1 MAKYIFVT
9 GGVVSSLG
17 KGIASASIGLL
28 LKSRGLTVTLQKL
41 DPYINVDPG
50 TMSPYQ
56 HGEVYVTEDGA
67 ETDLDL
73 GHYERFTG
81 QTMTKDNNVTAGRIY
96 YSVIMK
102 ERRGDYLGGTVQV
115 VPHITDEIKRSITTL
130 ASQDH
135 VDVVIVEVGGT
146 VGDIEGLPFLEAIRQ
161 LRNEVGRGNAINV
174 HLTLVPY
181 IRAADELKTKPT
193 QHSVGKLRE
202 IGLQADILLCR
213 TEKPFSD
220 GVRSKIAQF
229 CNVAP
234 EAVIQALDV
243 KDVYE
248 VPLMFNQQHLDDT
261 ILRLLEL
268 SQPRHDLSGWRT
280 QVVERALHPKQ
291 EVTIAVV
298 GKYIQ
303 LQDAY
308 KSIYE
313 ALRHGGLAHD
323 ASVQVQRV
331 DAEEIEKEGAAKAL
345 AGVHGL
351 LIPGGF
357 GHRGIEGKLAAIR
370 FARERRIPFLGICLG
385 MQCAVIEFART
396 VCGLKG
402 ANSTEFDPK
411 TPHPVISLLEE
422 QQGVTVKGGT
432 MRLGASVCRVR
443 ADTRTFSAYQRQEIS
458 ERHRHRYEVNNRY
471 RERFEQAGLVIA
483 GTYERGDLVEI
494 IELKDHP
501 WFVAGQF
508 HPEFKSRPLD
518 PHPLFHAFV
527 AAALKQRAASGK
539 RQATSGK
546 QQAASSTQHTP
557 PQNAPH
563 NRAHPPIVV
572 AGVADPPRRVAE
584 AHSTQKKARRQLT
597 AAKRRAAKT

>member
-28 LKSRGLTVTLQKL
+28 LKSRGLRVTLQKL

-96 YSVIMK
+96 YSVITK

-115 VPHITDEIKRSITTL
+115 VPHITDEIKRAITTL
-130 ASQDH
+130 AMELH
-135 VDVVIVEVGGT
+135 VDVAIVEVGGT

-174 HLTLVPY
+174 HLTLIPY

-202 IGLQADILLCR
+202 IGIQPDILLCR
-213 TEKPFSD
+213 TEKPLSES
-220 GVRSKIAQF
+220 VRNKIALF

-248 VPLMFNQQHLDDT
+248 VPLMFSRQRLDDT
-261 ILRLLEL
+261 VLRLLEL
-268 SQPRHDLSGWRT
+268 ACPQQDLVSWRT
-280 QVVERALHPKQ
+280 QVVERALHPKRH
-291 EVTIAVV
+291 VTIAVV

-308 KSIYE
+308 KSIDE

-323 ASVQVQRV
+323 AEVKVKRV
-331 DAEEIEKEGAAKAL
+331 DSERVERDGAEAALKGAQ
-345 AGVHGL
+345 GI

-357 GHRGIEGKLAAIR
+357 GHRGIEGKLSAIR
-370 FARERRIPFLGICLG
+370 YAREQGIPFLGICLG
-385 MQCAVIEFART
+385 MQCAVIEFARN
-396 VCGLKG
+396 VCRLTG
-402 ANSTEFDPK
+402 ANSTEFDAQ

-422 QQGVTVKGGT
+422 QQGLTSLGGT
-432 MRLGASVCRVR
+432 MRLGASLCRLR
-443 ADTRTFSAYQRQEIS
+443 QGTNAFGAYQREEIQ
-458 ERHRHRYEVNNRY
+458 ERHRHRYEVNNAY
-471 RERFEQAGLVIA
+471 RQQFAGAGLVVA
-483 GTYERGDLVEI
+483 GTYEPGDLVEV

-508 HPEFKSRPLD
+508 HPEFRSRPLE
-518 PHPLFHAFV
+518 PHPLFCAFIG
-527 AAALKQRAASGK
+527 ASLL
-539 RQATSGK
+539 R
-546 QQAASSTQHTP
+546 TP
-557 PQNAPH
+557 
-563 NRAHPPIVV
+563 
-572 AGVADPPRRVAE
+572 
-584 AHSTQKKARRQLT
+584 
-597 AAKRRAAKT
+597 

>member
-1 MAKYIFVT
+1 MVKYIFVT

-28 LKSRGLTVTLQKL
+28 LKSRGLSVTLQKL

-81 QTMTKDNNVTAGRIY
+81 QTMTKGNNVTAGRIY
-96 YSVIMK
+96 YSIIEK

-115 VPHITDEIKRSITTL
+115 VPHVTDEIKRAITTL
-130 ASQDH
+130 AAQER
-135 VDVVIVEVGGT
+135 VDVLIVEVGGT

-161 LRNEVGRGNAINV
+161 LRNEVGRGNALNI

-202 IGLQADILLCR
+202 IGLQADVLLCR
-213 TEKPFSD
+213 TEKPFSE

-234 EAVIQALDV
+234 DAVIQALDV

-248 VPLMFNQQHLDDT
+248 VPLMFNAQRLDDT
-261 ILRLLEL
+261 ILRMLEL
-268 SQPRHDLSGWRT
+268 SRPDHDLMAWRS
-280 QVVERALHPKQ
+280 QVVERALRPKRQ
-291 EVTIAVV
+291 VTIAVV

-313 ALRHGGLAHD
+313 ALRHGGLAND
-323 ASVQVQRV
+323 AAVEVTRV
-331 DAEEIEKEGAAKAL
+331 DSEQIEREGAASVL
-345 AGVHGL
+345 GGVQGV

-357 GHRGIEGKLAAIR
+357 GHRGIEGKLSAIR
-370 FARERRIPFLGICLG
+370 YARETGTPYLGICLG
-385 MQCAVIEFART
+385 MQCAVIEFARS

-402 ANSTEFDPK
+402 ANSTEFDPN

-422 QQGVTVKGGT
+422 QQGITSKGGT
-432 MRLGASVCRVR
+432 MRLGASLCRL
-443 ADTRTFSAYQRQEIS
+443 AKGTTAFAAYQRQEIR

-471 RERFEQAGLVIA
+471 RQQFERAGLVIA
-483 GTYERGDLVEI
+483 GTYQPTDKDRIAGDLVEI
-494 IELKDHP
+494 IELKGHP

-508 HPEFKSRPLD
+508 HPEFKSRPLE
-518 PHPLFHAFV
+518 PHPLFKAFI
-527 AAALKQRAASGK
+527 AASLKRLEAGGSRLEVRGK
-539 RQATSGK
+539 RKRARPQAKAKSR
-546 QQAASSTQHTP
+546 SS
-557 PQNAPH
+557 
-563 NRAHPPIVV
+563 
-572 AGVADPPRRVAE
+572 
-584 AHSTQKKARRQLT
+584 
-597 AAKRRAAKT
+597 